1 MSFAGRRGGAGV
13 LTKAPTLHFAA
24 GVAESGL
31 SASRLRNLFMP
42 DFYDTRS
49 FDPCRAEGL
58 RRLAVFLPAAGWSY
72 ANGRNTDSGPDD
84 RRHVST
90 LSPYIRHRLITE
102 REVLDAV
109 LQGHSLTTAEKF
121 IQEVYWRTYFKG
133 HLETRPQ
140 IWRRYREALDQ
151 QFATIADGGGLAR
164 AYSAAIAGHTGIE
177 CFDAWV
183 DELRETGYLH
193 NHTRMWL
200 ASIWIFTLKLPW
212 ELGADFT
219 YRHFI
224 DGDPA
229 SNTLSWR
236 WVAGLHTKGKTYLAR
251 AANIAEFTCG
261 RFDPKGLAS
270 TAPPLEEPPIGPAIL
285 LVTEDDL
292 HPESLDLSDADIRAV
307 IGPHPGDHRSLLASA
322 ERVVRFSQEAL
333 VDGLRRAADHF
344 GVAAG
349 TDAHF
354 SPASLAK
361 LARSHCV
368 SRIVT
373 AYAPVGP
380 MGDRFAALTSV
391 LAHEGIELV
400 QIQRPEDA
408 AAWPYATKG
417 FFGLKDRIP
426 HLIRT
431 LGIGEAGFK

>member
-1 MSFAGRRGGAGV
+1 MRHS
-13 LTKAPTLHFAA
+13 
-24 GVAESGL
+24 
-31 SASRLRNLFMP
+31 
-42 DFYDTRS
+42 YDTRS
-49 FDPCRAEGL
+49 FNPTRAEGL
-58 RRLAVFLPAAGWSY
+58 RRLAAFLPAAGRSY
-72 ANGRNTDSGPDD
+72 ANGRNTDDGPDD

-109 LQGHSLTTAEKF
+109 LQRHSLTSAEKF

-133 HLETRPQ
+133 HLETRLQ
-140 IWRRYREALDQ
+140 IWRRYQQALEQ
-151 QFATIADGGGLAR
+151 QLAAISDGGGLAR
-164 AYSAAIAGHTGIE
+164 VYHKAIEGRTGID

-183 DELRETGYLH
+183 EELRESGYLH

-236 WVAGLHTKGKTYLAR
+236 WVGGLHTQGKTYLAR

-270 TAPPLEEPPIGPAIL
+270 TAPPLEEPPIGAARALPAAPPRGPAGAAIL
-285 LVTEDDL
+285 LVTDDDL
-292 HPESLDLSDADIRAV
+292 NPESLDLSDVDIRAV
-307 IGPHPGDHRSLLASA
+307 IGTHAGNTRSPLASA
-322 ERVVRFSQEAL
+322 ESVVRFSQEAL
-333 VDGLRRAADHF
+333 GDGLRRAESYF
-344 GVAAG
+344 GVAAD
-349 TDAHF
+349 TDVEI
-354 SPASLAK
+354 SPASLAR
-361 LARSHCV
+361 LAHSHDV

-380 MGDRFAALTSV
+380 MADRLAV
-391 LAHEGIELV
+391 LASSLSREGIEMV
-400 QIQRPEDA
+400 QIRRPEDA
-408 AAWPYATKG
+408 AAWPYATRG
-417 FFGLKDRIP
+417 FFGLKDKIP
-426 HLIRT
+426 ELIRT
-431 LGIGEAGFK
+431 LGIGETGAQ

>member
-1 MSFAGRRGGAGV
+1 M
-13 LTKAPTLHFAA
+13 
-24 GVAESGL
+24 
-31 SASRLRNLFMP
+31 
-42 DFYDTRS
+42 
-49 FDPCRAEGL
+49 
-58 RRLAVFLPAAGWSY
+58 
-72 ANGRNTDSGPDD
+72 
-84 RRHVST
+84 
-90 LSPYIRHRLITE
+90 
-102 REVLDAV
+102 LDAV
-109 LQGHSLTTAEKF
+109 MQHHSLTTAEKF

-140 IWRRYREALDQ
+140 IWRRFREALDHQ
-151 QFATIADGGGLAR
+151 LATIADGGGLAR
-164 AYSAAIAGHTGIE
+164 AYHKAVEGRTGLD

-183 DELRETGYLH
+183 DELQETGYLH

-261 RFDPKGLAS
+261 RFAPQGLAS
-270 TAPPLEEPPIGPAIL
+270 TAPPLDEPSMGPALALPAATARAPAGAAIL

-307 IGPHPGDHRSLLASA
+307 VGPHPGDHRSPLASA
-322 ERVVRFSQEAL
+322 ESVVRFSQEAL
-333 VDGLRRAADHF
+333 IDGSRRAADHF
-344 GVAAG
+344 GVAAD
-349 TDAHF
+349 TDVEF
-354 SPASLAK
+354 SPASLVK
-361 LARSHCV
+361 LARSHDV

-380 MGDRFAALTSV
+380 MADRLAALT
-391 LAHEGIELV
+391 LALSHEGIEMV
-400 QIQRPEDA
+400 QIRRVEDTS
-408 AAWPYATKG
+408 AWPYAKKG
-417 FFGLKDRIP
+417 FFGLKDKIP

-431 LGIGEAGFK
+431 LGIGEAGVQ

>member
-1 MSFAGRRGGAGV
+1 M
-13 LTKAPTLHFAA
+13 
-24 GVAESGL
+24 
-31 SASRLRNLFMP
+31 
-42 DFYDTRS
+42 
-49 FDPCRAEGL
+49 
-58 RRLAVFLPAAGWSY
+58 RRLAAFLPAAGQPY
-72 ANGRNTDSGPDD
+72 ANGRNTDGGPDD

-109 LQGHSLTTAEKF
+109 LQHHSLTTAEKF
-121 IQEVYWRTYFKG
+121 VQEVYWRTYFKG

-140 IWRRYREALDQ
+140 IWRRYREALDRQ
-151 QFATIADGGGLAR
+151 LATIADCGGLAR
-164 AYSAAIAGHTGIE
+164 AYHKAIEGRTGID

-236 WVAGLHTKGKTYLAR
+236 WIAGLHTKGKTYLAR
-251 AANIAEFTCG
+251 APNIAEFTRG
-261 RFDPKGLAS
+261 RFDPQGLAS
-270 TAPPLEEPPIGPAIL
+270 TAPPLEEPLMGPALALPAATARAPAGAAIL

-292 HPESLDLSDADIRAV
+292 HPESLDRSAADIRAV
-307 IGPHPGDHRSLLASA
+307 IGTHAGGHRSPLDSA
-322 ERVVRFSQEAL
+322 DNVLQFSQEAL
-333 VDGLRRAADHF
+333 IDGLRRAESHF
-344 GVAAG
+344 GVAA
-349 TDAHF
+349 DADVEM

-361 LARSHCV
+361 LARSHDV

-380 MGDRFAALTSV
+380 IADRLAALT
-391 LAHEGIELV
+391 LALSQEGIEMV
-400 QIQRPEDA
+400 QIRRVEDTS
-408 AAWPYATKG
+408 AWPYATKG
-417 FFGLKDRIP
+417 FFGLKDKIP

-431 LGIGEAGFK
+431 LGIGEAGFQ